1 MAQSHQSKVD
11 RNFEVFS
18 ELLPSLLQTH
28 PGKYA
33 VLHDGNVVEFFDTLG
48 DAVKFG
54 HAKFGDANFSVQEV
68 TRQGVN
74 LGFHSY
80 AVYQHSN

>member
-1 MAQSHQSKVD
+1 MGQSHQAKVD
-11 RNFEVFS
+11 RNFEAFTKALP
-18 ELLPSLLQTH
+18 ELLKSH

-33 VLHDGNVVEFFDTLG
+33 LLHDGQVVDFFDTLG

-54 HAKFGDANFSVQEV
+54 HAKFGDTNFSVQEV
-68 TRQGVN
+68 TRRIVS

-80 AVYQHSN
+80 AMHQLSN

>member
-1 MAQSHQSKVD
+1 MDQSHQANVD
-11 RNFEVFS
+11 RNFEAFTKR
-18 ELLPSLLQTH
+18 LPDLLQSH

-33 VLHDGNVVEFFDTLG
+33 VLHDGEVIDFFDTLG

-54 HAKFGDANFSVQEV
+54 HAKFGDANFSVQEI
-68 TRQGVN
+68 TRHGVN

-80 AVYQHSN
+80 ALHQHKH

>member
-1 MAQSHQSKVD
+1 MAQSHQAKVD
-11 RNFEVFS
+11 RNFEAFS
-18 ELLPSLLQTH
+18 KMLPDLLQSH

-33 VLHDGNVVEFFDTLG
+33 VLHDGDVIDFFDTLG

-54 HAKFGDANFSVQEV
+54 HAKFGDANFSVQEI

-80 AVYQHSN
+80 ALYQHSN

>member
-1 MAQSHQSKVD
+1 MAQAQQVE
-11 RNFEVFS
+11 RNFEAFTKLLP
-18 ELLPSLLQTH
+18 ELLNSH

-33 VLHDGNVVEFFDTLG
+33 VMHDGSVVDFFDTLG

-54 HAKFGDANFSVQEV
+54 RAQFGDTDFSVQEI

-74 LGFHSY
+74 LGVHSY
-80 AVYQHSN
+80 ALYQHSS